1 VHNKLENMRLLL
13 GKADESL
20 EVAKSLFEDGHY
32 DFSASRSYYA
42 MFYATEAVLL
52 NRGLQFSKHS
62 TVLSS
67 FNKEFIKEE
76 IFPASMFKSLQKGFE
91 LRQEGDY
98 GLIPVEKE
106 EVKKIIEETQ
116 GFIKAIRD
124 FLRKQHY
131 DL

>member
-1 VHNKLENMRLLL
+1 
-13 GKADESL
+13 
-20 EVAKSLFEDGHY
+20 
-32 DFSASRSYYA
+32 

-67 FNKEFIKEE
+67 SNKEFIKEE
-76 IFPASMFKSLQKGFE
+76 IFPASMFKSLQKGLE